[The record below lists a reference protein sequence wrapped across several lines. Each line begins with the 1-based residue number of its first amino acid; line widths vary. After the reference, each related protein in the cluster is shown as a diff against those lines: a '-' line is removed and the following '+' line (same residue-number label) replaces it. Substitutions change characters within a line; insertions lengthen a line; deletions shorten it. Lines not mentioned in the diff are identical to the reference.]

1 MEGSIRTEEVKK
13 PSSEPGGTSDEP
25 SFLTAVCI
33 FTLRLPTPGSISSSN
48 RSNPPQIVLILTRDD
63 TNRHEPV
70 CQVSS
75 GFPVTNVLS
84 GSYN

>member
-1 MEGSIRTEEVKK
+1 MEGSISTEEVKE
-13 PSSEPGGTSDEP
+13 PSSEPGGASDEP

-63 TNRHEPV
+63 TNRHET
-70 CQVSS
+70 CASS
-75 GFPVTNVLS
+75 EFWFPRD
-84 GSYN
+84 